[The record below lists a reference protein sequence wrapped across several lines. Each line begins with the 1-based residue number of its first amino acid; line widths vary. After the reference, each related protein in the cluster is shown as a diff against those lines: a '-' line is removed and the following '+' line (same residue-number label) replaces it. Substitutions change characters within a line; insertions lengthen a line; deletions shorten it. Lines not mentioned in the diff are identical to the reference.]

1 MNIAIKFFI
10 AGLSGIFIGKTIY
23 DKFDFKKNSS
33 NSSSNKEVKKL
44 VMKKDV
50 SCQTELNNDEINK
63 LLTYKKDIDDIYN
76 NKYEWKLV

>member
-10 AGLSGIFIGKTIY
+10 AGLSGIFIGKTIF
-23 DKFDFKKNSS
+23 DKFDLKKYSS

-63 LLTYKKDIDDIYN
+63 LLTYKKDIDNIYN